1 MTPEERAAK
10 LARAICTCT
19 CYAPGAALDIAAA
32 IREAVKAEREACA
45 KIADKDVSLNTRMLE
60 RSSKRYE
67 MRDALKASGYQ
78 GDPDAEC
85 ISFEAAKDTATGI
98 AAAIRARTP

>member
-10 LARAICTCT
+10 LAAEILRECDRHDATPI
-19 CYAPGAALDIAAA
+19 IAAA

-45 KIADKDVSLNTRMLE
+45 IKCEEMKLGNPKSIAARKYD
-60 RSSKRYE
+60 
-67 MRDALKASGYQ
+67 
-78 GDPDAEC
+78 
-85 ISFEAAKDTATGI
+85 EACDDI